1 MQWMYIMTIVVARS
15 ECTSLWLLQCGMIV
29 RYNNCC
35 SVRRNVEGLK
45 ESLEKVVVPI
55 FCTAK
60 MGAEEGAQ
68 TEKLDKVRF

>member
-1 MQWMYIMTIVVARS
+1 
-15 ECTSLWLLQCGMIV
+15 MIV